1 MLQMNDNTLAPAMQ
15 SRLNALSIRLE
26 GMGHPPIGVASGRR
40 SKTLQEWIFRDRYR
54 RQDSG
59 SGPFGDVR
67 WWDGDGDGRRER
79 WVRVKDGGT
88 VLPPGDSTH
97 EDPPATG
104 VDLAWPYNN
113 RYTAGHAALVAI
125 CEEYGIRWTGVDFGE
140 DWHFDSIW
148 DPYTSFAAGEAR
160 PFQSE
165 GFLMALSDDEQRE
178 LLNFARTFGPVLEDL
193 RDAVGA
199 GNARTIPEQDKANRS
214 VLQHVRVA
222 VVALGEL
229 LARTA
234 PVERVGADGQVE
246 QIPLRQEIADAKT
259 LLTDR
264 DK

>member
-1 MLQMNDNTLAPAMQ
+1 MLQMNDTTLAPGLQ
-15 SRLNALSIRLE
+15 SRLNALSLRLE
-26 GMGHPPIGVASGRR
+26 AMGFPAIGVASGRR
-40 SKTLQEWIFRDRYR
+40 SKSLQESIFRDRYQ

-59 SGPFGDVR
+59 SGPYGDVR

-79 WVRVKDGGT
+79 WVRVKAGGT

-113 RYTAGHAALVAI
+113 RGTAAHAALVEV
-125 CEEYGIRWTGVDFGE
+125 CEDYGIRWTGVNFGE
-140 DWHFDSIW
+140 DWHFDSVW
-148 DPYTSFAAGEAR
+148 DAHTSFAAGEAR

-178 LLNFARTFGPVLEDL
+178 LLKFARNFAPILEDI
-193 RDAVGA
+193 RDAIGA
-199 GNARTIPEQDKANRS
+199 GNARNIPEQDKANRS
-214 VLQHVRVA
+214 LLQHARVA
-222 VVALGEL
+222 VVGIGEIMNRL
-229 LARTA
+229 A

-259 LLTDR
+259 LLTKQ